1 MEEIKGE
8 IVFRHIGNIPQTGEI
23 KGMIVLKTENDDDV
37 TLRINPNTK
46 YESLEE
52 GTVVTVT
59 YEPDIDNEHLLA
71 KQITPDSG

>member
-23 KGMIVLKTENDDDV
+23 NGMIVLKTENDEDV
-37 TLRINPNTK
+37 TLRISPSTK

-52 GTVVTVT
+52 GSMVTVM
-59 YEPDIDNEHLLA
+59 YEPDTDNEHLLA

>member
-23 KGMIVLKTENDDDV
+23 NGMIVLKTENDEDM

-52 GTVVTVT
+52 GSIVTVT
-59 YEPDIDNEHLLA
+59 YEQDADHEHLMA
-71 KQITPDSG
+71 TEITPDSN

>member
-1 MEEIKGE
+1 VEEIKGE

-23 KGMIVLKTENDDDV
+23 NGMIVLKTENDEDV
-37 TLRINPNTK
+37 TLRISPSTK

-52 GTVVTVT
+52 GSMVTVM
-59 YEPDIDNEHLLA
+59 YEPDTDNEHLLA